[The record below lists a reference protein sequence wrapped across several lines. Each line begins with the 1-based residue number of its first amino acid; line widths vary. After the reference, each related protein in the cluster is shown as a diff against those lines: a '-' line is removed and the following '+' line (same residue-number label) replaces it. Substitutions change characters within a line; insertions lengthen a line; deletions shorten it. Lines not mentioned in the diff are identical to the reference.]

1 MTYTYSISFIDNRGH
16 FSKVGMGTEEQMFE
30 TALEID
36 RQGGELRTAVR
47 EVWEQTNG
55 IVHLVKIQP
64 YKMGKP
70 IDK

>member
-1 MTYTYSISFIDNRGH
+1 MTYTYSISYYDNNGH
-16 FSKVGMGTEEQMFE
+16 FSKVGMGTEEQMFA

-47 EVWEQTNG
+47 EVWEQTDG
-55 IVHLVKIQP
+55 IIRLVKIQP

-70 IDK
+70 TDE

>member
-1 MTYTYSISFIDNRGH
+1 MTYTYSISFMDKNGS

-36 RQGGELRTAVR
+36 KLGGELRTVVR
-47 EVWEQTNG
+47 EVWEQVDG
-55 IVHLVKIQP
+55 IIRLVKTQP

-70 IDK
+70 TDK